1 MRDLNKNNLGF
12 SLNIVLILALAVAL
26 LGGAIWYLKPLS
38 LFSSNSTNTEI
49 PKPSLAV
56 KNEVSESQP
65 VLLPYSF
72 TDSENTQKILNPNKL
87 GKTSPLYRDFKA
99 YNNYDFNFSFLFP
112 AKWNLIISSYSM
124 DFGVVQISLLEK
136 MLDRVGGS
144 NEGLIINYYSISSK
158 TSVRDFIAIFMKDK
172 GLDFDKMQ
180 AYKSKNPNITVYL
193 DKDRSTAGNR
203 AQEAVIADNFKN
215 QFISV
220 SCLEKCID
228 SELTQL
234 IDTLEF
240 KTEYSSETPTWYNFY
255 TTETSN

>member
-1 MRDLNKNNLGF
+1 
-12 SLNIVLILALAVAL
+12 
-26 LGGAIWYLKPLS
+26 
-38 LFSSNSTNTEI
+38 
-49 PKPSLAV
+49 
-56 KNEVSESQP
+56 
-65 VLLPYSF
+65 
-72 TDSENTQKILNPNKL
+72 
-87 GKTSPLYRDFKA
+87 
-99 YNNYDFNFSFLFP
+99 
-112 AKWNLIISSYSM
+112 M